1 MHGHRFTR
9 ILVLTGSLLV
19 VGLLAGLV
27 PAVYAECPGNALNNA
42 GFEEGGSERG
52 AGEVYVANGW
62 SPWWQEGPFQSDGY
76 NVRPEFK
83 LEDASRY
90 GRLRVR
96 EGNWAQ
102 KWFNTFSTHH
112 AGLYQQAKVPAHSVV
127 TVKAWGQ
134 AWSSAEDNPKY
145 SKNGKYFMSV
155 GIDPTGGTDFAS
167 PNVVWSE
174 RNATL
179 DEWVE
184 LTVQAKAQGGT
195 VTIYLRGDAEWRIKH
210 NDVYFDDICVT
221 YVAPTPPPTNTPLP
235 TNTPAPTEVPT
246 GVPTATSLPDK
257 PTAIPAP
264 TQVPT
269 VEPKLAGI
277 RVLAFDDS
285 NDNGI
290 KDAGELTLAGAQIQ
304 LTNMQRTPLAVY
316 TSTGSPD
323 PHVFQDLAAGNY
335 IVTEKD
341 PPGYSSTSPNQWAV
355 TLLDGTQVNLYFA
368 DRAEP
373 SPTPAETK
381 AEIVADLLT
390 ETPVADK
397 TAEPEPTEE
406 KKGWPIAA
414 TLYSVSGINM
424 ALLALLLPFALR
436 ALRAI
441 LH

>member
-1 MHGHRFTR
+1 MHGHRV
-9 ILVLTGSLLV
+9 IHIAVLVSTFLV
-19 VGLLAGLV
+19 IGLLAGIV
-27 PAVYAECPGNALNNA
+27 PAAHAECPGNVLKNS

-52 AGEVYVANGW
+52 AGEVFVANGW
-62 SPWWQEGPFQSDGY
+62 SPWWQEGPFQKDGY

-112 AGLYQQAKVPAHSVV
+112 AGLYQQAKVPS
-127 TVKAWGQ
+127 
-134 AWSSAEDNPKY
+134 EDNPKY
-145 SKNGKYFMSV
+145 SKNGKYFMSI

-174 RNATL
+174 RNSTL
-179 DEWVE
+179 DGWVE
-184 LTVQAKAQGGT
+184 LMVQAKAQGDT

-235 TNTPAPTEVPT
+235 TSTPAPTEVPT

-257 PTAIPAP
+257 PAAIPAP

-290 KDAGELTLAGAQIQ
+290 KDAGELTLADAQIQ

-355 TLLDGTQVNLYFA
+355 TLLDGTQIDLYFA

-373 SPTPAETK
+373 SPTPTETK
-381 AEIVADLLT
+381 AEIIADLLT
-390 ETPVADK
+390 ETPTAPK
-397 TAEPEPTEE
+397 TIAPEPTQE
-406 KKGWPIAA
+406 KAERPIAA
-414 TLYSVSGINM
+414 ALYSVSGINM

-441 LH
+441 LP